1 MVIFHSY
8 VSLPEGNSNGIWME
22 YWWVASSVI
31 KSGWRIPEPNERRR
45 IIEVNGWLPC
55 LITSRFT
62 DVPSVNSI
70 MENHNF
76 QSWGSYHWTKLMA
89 SSSQL
94 VTVFQGNFRNSTTAG
109 INSCRPVFPTLPPQK
124 PATPGLFSDAATVLQ
139 KTVHGVVD
147 IQFHSLFHW
156 NFLNQGTQNQDCVGS
171 NWETK

>member
-1 MVIFHSY
+1 MAV
-8 VSLPEGNSNGIWME
+8 
-22 YWWVASSVI
+22 
-31 KSGWRIPEPNERRR
+31 KSPLSNERRR

-76 QSWGSYHWTKLMA
+76 QRWGSYHWTKLMA

-109 INSCRPVFPTLPPQK
+109 INSCRPFFSYTPAPKTSHTRPFLGCSYCTAEDSPWCGRYSVPQPLPLKFPEPRYPK
-124 PATPGLFSDAATVLQ
+124 PRLCRAKLGNQ
-139 KTVHGVVD
+139 VD
-147 IQFHSLFHW
+147 DQVEI
-156 NFLNQGTQNQDCVGS
+156 NRC
-171 NWETK
+171 